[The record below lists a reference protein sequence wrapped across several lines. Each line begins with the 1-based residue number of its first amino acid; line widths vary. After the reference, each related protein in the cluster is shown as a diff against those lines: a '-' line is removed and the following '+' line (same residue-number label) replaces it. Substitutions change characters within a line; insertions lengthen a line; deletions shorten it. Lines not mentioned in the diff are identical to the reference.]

1 MSTPS
6 LIAQESSGPQ
16 AKILVGTPC
25 YGGMCFIGYVAS
37 LMQAKD
43 YLRTKNIQLET
54 CFLTNESLIPRGR
67 NTIVAK
73 FMNDPSFTHLL
84 FVDSDITF
92 NHLSIER
99 LIYHDKGVVGA
110 LYPKK
115 GYQWD
120 KLKDATDLIS
130 AESFDE
136 NAVKCRM
143 MSYVVNYTNDRQV
156 VNGLLR
162 VKHIGTG
169 FFMVKREV
177 IMQMMEKYADLKYD
191 DDINILT
198 PSENQWL
205 YALFDCEVHQLG
217 QRRHYLSEDYLF
229 CKRWQDIGGEIFAD
243 VTIPLT
249 HTGTHSFVGNFLK
262 SIQFEPSK
270 QPNSSSNSSSNQPPN
285 QPPSNPSS
293 IQQPLIQAP
302 PNSSPITP
310 SSNELSSNG
319 PQKNEL
325 QKNEPQMNITPVVPN
340 EPTTKEPTTKE
351 LTQSNEPTTNEPS
364 RQVQPIIPYS
374 PMQKPIKRIS
384 PADIAKM
391 KIF

>member
-1 MSTPS
+1 MSSPS
-6 LIAQESSGPQ
+6 LIAPESTGPQ

-84 FVDSDITF
+84 FIDSDITF

-120 KLKDATDLIS
+120 KLKDAMDLIG
-130 AESFDE
+130 AETFDE

-169 FFMVKREV
+169 FFMIKRDV
-177 IMQMMEKYADLKYD
+177 IMQMMEKYPDLKYD

-229 CKRWQDIGGEIFAD
+229 CKRWQDMGGDIFAD

-270 QPNSSSNSSSNQPPN
+270 QPNQTQNQTPNQTSNQN
-285 QPPSNPSS
+285 QTH
-293 IQQPLIQAP
+293 QFQTQ
-302 PNSSPITP
+302 ITP
-310 SSNELSSNG
+310 PPIQTTNQIQ
-319 PQKNEL
+319 PQIQPQNQL
-325 QKNEPQMNITPVVPN
+325 QNQIPNEPQMSITPVVPP
-340 EPTTKEPTTKE
+340 EVLSHE
-351 LTQSNEPTTNEPS
+351 TTNEP
-364 RQVQPIIPYS
+364 QNETKTIQQQIQQPIQQQIQQPIQQ
-374 PMQKPIKRIS
+374 PDPRKPIKRIS